1 MTATKMPNNII
12 DMLHLI
18 APDDHTLARQ
28 VSEYLKNGWVLAGPS
43 ELKRPLNDLSTTV
56 LMQWVVRPG

>member
-18 APDDHTLARQ
+18 APDGHSLARQ
-28 VSEYLKNGWVLAGPS
+28 VSEYLKNGWVVVGPVKS
-43 ELKRPLNDLSTTV
+43 MCPLNDLSTTV